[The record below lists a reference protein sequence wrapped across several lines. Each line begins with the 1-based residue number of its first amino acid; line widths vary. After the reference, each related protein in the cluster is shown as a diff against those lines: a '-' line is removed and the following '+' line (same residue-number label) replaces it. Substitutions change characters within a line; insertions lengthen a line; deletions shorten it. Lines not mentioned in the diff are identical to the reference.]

1 MLRRRLNEPLMEKLR
16 TKLGKR
22 DLVVI
27 NKLISAEAR
36 AFSLKRE
43 SGGIPKRG
51 EE

>member
-1 MLRRRLNEPLMEKLR
+1 MAD
-16 TKLGKR
+16 
-22 DLVVI
+22 DLK
-27 NKLISAEAR
+27 NKIAGAR